1 MIDLL
6 LTTLRSMAFFPM
18 ELLAAA
24 LVFAV
29 PLEKRPRFPW
39 RLLLGILT
47 MAGALALYML
57 AIAAVTPKIS
67 GTLDEMS
74 TTSGP
79 DALIWC
85 SALFGLMVFI
95 LWSIFAV
102 SIKEALYCA
111 SCAYLMEHMAYCVRT
126 VLAFFLPAL
135 PIGTGTPLYVAV
147 TALVYLCGYLLF
159 VRRMV
164 RSRHYATTA
173 VDSLGLTLGVLT
185 VVMVLSVAATR
196 YRFEP
201 IHGIYAL
208 VCGVFAM
215 AGQVRQQGQLALQQE
230 LALQQQL
237 WLRQKDQY
245 EMSRENIDLINRK
258 CHDLKH
264 QVAALKHIHNPEQR
278 NEVIDSIQQSVMI
291 YDAMLKTG
299 NEILDT
305 VLTEKSLLCN
315 QHKITFICIADGGL
329 LSFMDAVDLY
339 TLFGNALDNAIE
351 ASRPLPEEL
360 RMIDLQVRQKAGLI
374 LITVTNRFD
383 GTLEMGDGLP
393 QTRKRDKDWHGFGLK
408 SIHMMAEKYGGLLD
422 IRAEDGVFTLKV
434 TIPAQR

>member
-1 MIDLL
+1 MELYLDI
-6 LTTLRSMAFFPM
+6 LRSMISFPT
-18 ELLAAA
+18 ELLVAA

-39 RLLLGILT
+39 RLLLSILA
-47 MAGALALYML
+47 MAGALALYTL
-57 AIAAVTPKIS
+57 ATAALLKIS
-67 GTLDEMS
+67 GPLDEMS

-79 DALIWC
+79 CALIWC
-85 SALFGLMVFI
+85 SVLFGLMVFI
-95 LWSIFAV
+95 LWFICAV

-126 VLAFFLPAL
+126 VWAFFLPIL
-135 PIGTGTPLYVAV
+135 PIGIGSPLYFVV

-164 RSRHYATTA
+164 RSHHYATTV

-185 VVMVLSVAATR
+185 VVMILSVGASR
-196 YRFEP
+196 YGFETT
-201 IHGIYAL
+201 HGIYAL
-208 VCGVFAM
+208 VCGVFALT
-215 AGQVRQQGQLALQQE
+215 GQVRQQDQLALQQE
-230 LALQQQL
+230 LSLQQQL

-264 QVAALKHIHNPEQR
+264 QVAALKHIHNQEQR

-315 QHKITFICIADGGL
+315 QYKIAFICIANGGL

-351 ASRPLPEEL
+351 ASRLLPEEF

-374 LITVTNRFD
+374 FITVTNCFN

-393 QTRKRDKDWHGFGLK
+393 QTSKGDKDWHGFGLK
-408 SIHMMAEKYGGLLD
+408 SIRMMAEKYGGLLD
-422 IRAEDGVFTLKV
+422 LRTEDGVFILKV
-434 TIPAQR
+434 TIPAER